1 MTATIPL
8 GGYGQMPQF
17 FGSCYPFS
25 RDDLLKLAPPGGTFR
40 MPAGRQLQAPEEAG
54 ERIIGLLSGWAFSYR
69 LFPEGLRQITT
80 VELAGSMIGLSLNL
94 GEAAACGCETLTEVT
109 YCLIP
114 RETLMRQMGLQP
126 TLALR
131 FSAEVMRRELLLRER
146 LADVARRSARE
157 RVANLLLELS
167 YRAETR
173 DGAQGSGIVVPM
185 TQNQIADAIGL
196 TPIHVSRT
204 LKEFKR
210 CGVIRYVRR
219 ELVVSDLVQLRQ
231 VSTFEDTYLS
241 WLKRPGAARPSTDT
255 FATGDALDIT
265 AA

>member
-1 MTATIPL
+1 MNATLGL
-8 GGYGQMPQF
+8 GGFAQTPGF
-17 FGSCYPFS
+17 FGSCYPFQ
-25 RDDLLKLAPPGGTFR
+25 REDLLRLSPPGGTFR
-40 MPAGRQLQAPEEAG
+40 MPAGRQLQAPEENG
-54 ERIIGLLSGWAFSYR
+54 ERVIGLLSGWAFSYR

-80 VELAGSMIGLSLNL
+80 IELAGSLVGLSLGL
-94 GEAAACGCETLTEVT
+94 HEAAACGCETLTEVS

-114 RETLMRQMGLQP
+114 REALMRQAGLQP
-126 TLALR
+126 PLALR
-131 FSAEVMRRELLLRER
+131 LAAEALRKELLMRER

-167 YRAETR
+167 CRAESR
-173 DGAQGSGIVVPM
+173 DGGMVVIPM

-210 CGVIRYVRR
+210 SGIIRYVRR
-219 ELVVSDLVQLRQ
+219 ELVISDLEQLRQ
-231 VSTFEDTYLS
+231 VSTLEEHYID
-241 WLKRPGAARPSTDT
+241 WLKRPSLPRTHVE
-255 FATGDALDIT
+255 ATITGREHIAIT

>member
-1 MTATIPL
+1 MTATIPW
-8 GGYGQMPQF
+8 GGYGQSPSF

-25 RDDLLKLAPPGGTFR
+25 REDLLRLAPPGGTFR

-80 VELAGSMIGLSLNL
+80 IELAGSLVGLSLNL
-94 GEAAACGCETLTEVT
+94 REAAACGCETLTEVT

-114 RETLMRQMGLQP
+114 RETLMRQTGLQP

-131 FSAEVMRRELLLRER
+131 ISAEMMRRELLLRER

-167 YRAETR
+167 CRAESR
-173 DGAQGSGIVVPM
+173 DSAQGGGIVVPM

-210 CGVIRYVRR
+210 AGVIRYVRR
-219 ELVVSDLVQLRQ
+219 ELVVSDLAQLRQ
-231 VSTFEDTYLS
+231 ASTFEDSYVE
-241 WLKRPGAARPSTDT
+241 WLKRPAAIRPPADA
-255 FATGDALDIT
+255 FAVGDALDIT